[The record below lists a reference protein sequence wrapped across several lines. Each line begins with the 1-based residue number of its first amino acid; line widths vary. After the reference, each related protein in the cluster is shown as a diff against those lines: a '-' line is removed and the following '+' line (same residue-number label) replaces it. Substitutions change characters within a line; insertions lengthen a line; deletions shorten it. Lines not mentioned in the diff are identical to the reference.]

1 MLRESKNRITC
12 IGSFIILKG
21 SRSKEAFFFFFF
33 FWCICISGAQRASQL
48 TGSPAPRVEEAS
60 QGRLLQSAELGC
72 IDFNESVRQSCAV
85 ALRDLQIITKPA
97 VG

>member
-1 MLRESKNRITC
+1 MITC
-12 IGSFIILKG
+12 IGPFIILEG
-21 SRSKEAFFFFFF
+21 SGFKEAFF
-33 FWCICISGAQRASQL
+33 WVHICISRAQRASRL
-48 TGSPAPRVEEAS
+48 TGSLPHPHPAEEAL

>member
-1 MLRESKNRITC
+1 MITC

-21 SRSKEAFFFFFF
+21 SGFKAAFLGVYQ
-33 FWCICISGAQRASQL
+33 CISRAQL
-48 TGSPAPRVEEAS
+48 TGSQPTPPPPPSRGS
-60 QGRLLQSAELGC
+60 RLLQSAELGC
-72 IDFNESVRQSCAV
+72 IDFNENVRQSYAV

>member
-1 MLRESKNRITC
+1 MMTC

-21 SRSKEAFFFFFF
+21 SGFKEAFF
-33 FWCICISGAQRASQL
+33 WGVHICISRAQRACWL
-48 TGSPAPRVEEAS
+48 TGSQPPRAEDAS

>member
-1 MLRESKNRITC
+1 MC
-12 IGSFIILKG
+12 VH
-21 SRSKEAFFFFFF
+21 
-33 FWCICISGAQRASQL
+33 ICINRAQRASRL
-48 TGSPAPRVEEAS
+48 SGSPAPRAEEAL